1 MNSRVIR
8 ILKDEELT
16 HHFRQFLESCLC
28 AENYDFWREI
38 EIYKTISSIA
48 SRKEKALYIYS
59 TYLAMGAPDEINLDA
74 SSKTL
79 IVDRLFPVTQIEVE
93 EKEEGSSGI
102 HESLLASSSPDAPP
116 PPPPVPNASAM
127 YPYDLFDGAQQEVI
141 HLLQNDMYERFM
153 KSPFYLNSNAVK
165 RKGDINSS
173 SPFLLTFTHRI
184 FVLLWRAQKPS

>member
-1 MNSRVIR
+1 MSSRVIR

-16 HHFRQFLESCLC
+16 HLFRQFLESCLC

-38 EIYKTISSIA
+38 EQYKTISSIA

-74 SSKTL
+74 SSKTQ
-79 IVDRLFPVTQIEVE
+79 IVDRLFPITQIEVE

-102 HESLLASSSPDAPP
+102 HESLLASPDAPP
-116 PPPPVPNASAM
+116 PPPPVPSASIM

-153 KSPFYLNSNAVK
+153 KSPFYLNSNSVK
-165 RKGDINSS
+165 RKGDSNSS
-173 SPFLLTFTHRI
+173 SPFAPHSLTI
-184 FVLLWRAQKPS
+184 FMLLWRAQKSS